1 MEKVT
6 DNVSLDSEWVSLIK
20 KAKAQGITVE
30 EIRLYF
36 NESGE
41 STT

>member
-1 MEKVT
+1 MEKTT
-6 DNVSLDSEWVSLIK
+6 DIISLDNEWVVLIK

-41 STT
+41 SSS